1 MFNKHSHIVTK
12 TGSLNILI
20 VDVSYEKIAFIDFNR
35 SRVER
40 KSRSKSGV
48 KPKYKRN
55 QSKPES
61 MNIGDFVEMIEN
73 YKYLV
78 SSAEYKNG
86 LYVPQARSHLDQQ
99 RISRERKQT
108 AHNSY
113 V

>member
-40 KSRSKSGV
+40 KSRSKSVV

-61 MNIGDFVEMIEN
+61 MNIGDF
-73 YKYLV
+73 
-78 SSAEYKNG
+78 
-86 LYVPQARSHLDQQ
+86 
-99 RISRERKQT
+99 
-108 AHNSY
+108 
-113 V
+113 